1 MKTQWHQANPA
12 HAKQRIPRV
21 SSTTTDQQGS
31 RTARRATVFV
41 ALAAALPIG
50 LAACG
55 STSTPSAGA
64 AGAPSTTSSAPTTA
78 SSSSTTT
85 DAMSQPFGA
94 ACTAVPKDGK
104 GSFNGMATD
113 PVATAASNNPVLSTL
128 VTAVKAAGLV
138 DTLNSAP
145 AITVFAPTNDAFA
158 KIPADTLNKV
168 LADKE
173 TLTKILTNHVVAG
186 KIAPDK
192 IAGDHKTL
200 AGTTLTVKG
209 SGEMFTVG
217 KENANIV
224 CGNVTTANATVYIV
238 DSVLMP

>member
-1 MKTQWHQANPA
+1 MNART
-12 HAKQRIPRV
+12 
-21 SSTTTDQQGS
+21 

-64 AGAPSTTSSAPTTA
+64 AAAPSTTSSAPTTA

-94 ACTAVPKDGK
+94 ACAAVPKDGK

-168 LADKE
+168 LSDKA
-173 TLTKILTNHVVAG
+173 TLT
-186 KIAPDK
+186 
-192 IAGDHKTL
+192 
-200 AGTTLTVKG
+200 
-209 SGEMFTVG
+209 
-217 KENANIV
+217 
-224 CGNVTTANATVYIV
+224 
-238 DSVLMP
+238 

>member
-1 MKTQWHQANPA
+1 MNARIRSA
-12 HAKQRIPRV
+12 H
-21 SSTTTDQQGS
+21 
-31 RTARRATVFV
+31 RATAFV

-55 STSTPSAGA
+55 STSTPSPGGA
-64 AGAPSTTSSAPTTA
+64 AAPLVTSSSSGSTSSSTTSSG
-78 SSSSTTT
+78 STTSGS
-85 DAMSQPFGA
+85 DMMGQPFGA
-94 ACTAVPKDGK
+94 ACSAVPKDGK
-104 GSFNGMATD
+104 GSFTGMATD

-128 VTAVKAAGLV
+128 VTAVKAANLV

-145 AITVFAPTNDAFA
+145 AVTVFAPTNDAFA

-168 LADKE
+168 LADRE
-173 TLTKILTNHVVAG
+173 TLTKILTNHVVSG
-186 KIAPDK
+186 KIAPDQL
-192 IAGDHKTL
+192 AGDHKTL

-217 KENANIV
+217 KENANVV

>member
-1 MKTQWHQANPA
+1 MNART
-12 HAKQRIPRV
+12 
-21 SSTTTDQQGS
+21 S
-31 RTARRATVFV
+31 TARRATVLV

-55 STSTPSAGA
+55 STATPSSA
-64 AGAPSTTSSAPTTA
+64 AAAAPSTTSSAPTTA

-85 DAMSQPFGA
+85 ADMMGMPFGG
-94 ACTAVPKDGK
+94 ACSAVPKDGK
-104 GSFNGMATD
+104 GSFTGMATD

-138 DTLNSAP
+138 DTLNSAT

-192 IAGDHKTL
+192 IAGDHQTL
-200 AGTTLTVKG
+200 AATTLTVKG

-217 KENANIV
+217 KENANVV